1 MNKRGFTLIELMIV
15 IALIGIL
22 LSAATFG
29 FSQYSRKSKMESQT
43 RFLYGDL
50 IEYRTK
56 AMYEK
61 RNWTFKLSA
70 AGYGIYSSPNTDV
83 SPVTAV
89 VLKHPVDVG
98 STVTEI
104 EFDTQ
109 GLIKSLDDDD
119 LGSVCVTNAN
129 NAAVDSVVIS
139 KTRVQIGK
147 KREGTNCAAAN
158 IDAK

>member
-50 IEYRTK
+50 MEYRTK

-61 RNWTFKLSA
+61 RNWTFKMSA
-70 AGYGIYSSPNTDV
+70 SGYGIYSSANTDG

-89 VLKHPVDVG
+89 VLRHPVDFNTPV
-98 STVTEI
+98 EI
-104 EFDTQ
+104 KFDNH
-109 GLIKSLDDDD
+109 GLTDNT
-119 LGSVCVTNAN
+119 GSVCVTNAN
-129 NAAVDSVVIS
+129 DAVVDSVVIS